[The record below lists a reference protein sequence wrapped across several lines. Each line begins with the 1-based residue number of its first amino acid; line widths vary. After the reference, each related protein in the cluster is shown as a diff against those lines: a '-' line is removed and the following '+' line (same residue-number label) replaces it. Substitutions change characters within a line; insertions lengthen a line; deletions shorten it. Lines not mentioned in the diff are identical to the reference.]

1 MDIDRSEQGSFVWVE
16 ITRSTNLVLKLDLGG
31 TGSAGKDEDV
41 KESGELPTK
50 TLKRVK
56 FGLEPSSLGWLIF
69 AQFVNSSETSS
80 LLDGISSRS
89 EISSACGD
97 SR

>member
-1 MDIDRSEQGSFVWVE
+1 MDRSEQGSFVWVE
-16 ITRSTNLVLKLDLGG
+16 ITRFTNLVLYLNLGG

-56 FGLEPSSLGWLIF
+56 FGWN
-69 AQFVNSSETSS
+69 FV
-80 LLDGISSRS
+80 
-89 EISSACGD
+89 EIGNFV
-97 SR
+97 RLWRQ